1 MQQNG
6 GGFFVPSH
14 TNETASA
21 YAARVNALRAAN
33 PGATIMLDIE
43 AEGKGYPG
51 SPQYQWTQ
59 DVMAQA
65 GNAGP
70 VSVTVPGGGEDDF
83 NYAPFVKSGGMIWIQ
98 SYGATANDLMD
109 PQQRYNMMLARG
121 VPANQI
127 GLMLMPGQ
135 KPVPGVPFAYY
146 GVEDF
151 AGNYPASSQPAQSPT
166 SSFLRTPVPTSGGG
180 APAYTAAAQQAIDSG
195 YGGYVHAP
203 GATGLPAM
211 PPPPNIAGARRTF
224 AI

>member
-1 MQQNG
+1 
-6 GGFFVPSH
+6 
-14 TNETASA
+14 
-21 YAARVNALRAAN
+21 
-33 PGATIMLDIE
+33 MLDIE

-59 DVMAQA
+59 DVMSQA

-70 VSVTVPGGGEDDF
+70 VSVSVPGGGEDDF
-83 NYAPFVKSGGMIWIQ
+83 NYAPFVKSGGMVWIQ
-98 SYGATANDLMD
+98 TYGEGGARDPMD

-127 GLMLMPGQ
+127 GLMLAPGQ

-151 AGNYPASSQPAQSPT
+151 AGNYPTGQPQQNTT
-166 SSFLRTPVPTSGGG
+166 SSFQRAPAPTSGG
-180 APAYTAAAQQAIDSG
+180 APAYTQAAQQAIQSG

-224 AI
+224 AV